1 MVHECSGHDV
11 IVWQWLAC
19 CQSLLG
25 SRQWG
30 GVGVAWR
37 QQEAC
42 AHPMK
47 SARSELKVV
56 GKTEEVCFPCRSQPS
71 RRG

>member
-1 MVHECSGHDV
+1 M
-11 IVWQWLAC
+11 A
-19 CQSLLG
+19 LLLPVPPRISAVG
-25 SRQWG
+25 GGGGGGGGG

-42 AHPMK
+42 AHAMK

-56 GKTEEVCFPCRSQPS
+56 GKTEEVCFPCRSHPS